1 MPYESITLKKELNID
16 KIISIHY
23 FEYMSDFIFQGESH
37 DFWEFLCVDKGTVNV
52 MADSVSHTLNK
63 DDIIFHK
70 PNEFHNVYANG
81 VVAPNLVVIGF
92 ECRSAAMHFLEN
104 KILKITPAER
114 TLLGHIVKEAQRTY
128 SCRLDNPYCEKLIR
142 KSPEQI
148 TFGSEQLIQN
158 YLQIF
163 LIQLI
168 RNNNT
173 SLSTDAIPKSERIL
187 SEDDLFYSIIAY
199 MEENIAEHL
208 TIEKI
213 CRANL
218 VGRSL
223 LQKLFRDN
231 TCCGVIDYFS
241 MMKIN
246 AAKQM
251 IRNKKMNFSQIADK
265 LGYTSIHY
273 FSRQFKK
280 LTGMTPSEY
289 ATSIKSISEAKIIS
303 DTISS
308 TEKPDK

>member
-1 MPYESITLKKELNID
+1 MSYESIILKKELNID

-23 FEYMSDFIFQGESH
+23 FEYMSDFIFQGETH

-52 MADSVSHTLNK
+52 MADSVPHTLNK

-92 ECRSAAMHFLEN
+92 ECSSPAMEFLEN
-104 KILKITPAER
+104 KILKIAPAER
-114 TLLGHIVKEAQRTY
+114 SLLGHIIKEAKHTY
-128 SCRLDNPYCEKLIR
+128 SCRLDDPYCEKLIR
-142 KSPEQI
+142 KAPEQI
-148 TFGSEQLIQN
+148 LFGSEQLIQN

-168 RNNNT
+168 RNN
-173 SLSTDAIPKSERIL
+173 SSALSADFIPKSERVQ
-187 SEDDLFYSIIAY
+187 SEDDMFYSIIAY

-213 CRANL
+213 CRDNL
-218 VGRSL
+218 IGRSL

-251 IRNKKMNFSQIADK
+251 IRSKKLNFSQIADR
-265 LGYTSIHY
+265 LGYASIHY

-280 LTGMTPSEY
+280 LAGMTPSEY
-289 ATSIKSISEAKIIS
+289 ASSIKSISEAK
-303 DTISS
+303 TIPDGRGI
-308 TEKPDK
+308 TETPDK